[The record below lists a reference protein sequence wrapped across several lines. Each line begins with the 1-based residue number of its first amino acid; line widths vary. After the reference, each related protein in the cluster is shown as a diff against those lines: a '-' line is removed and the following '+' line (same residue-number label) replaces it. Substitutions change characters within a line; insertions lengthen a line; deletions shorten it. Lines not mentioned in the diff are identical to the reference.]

1 MNLVIIFGP
10 LAVGKM
16 TVGQELEKITELK
29 LFHNHV
35 TIEMVLPY
43 FEMDSPSF
51 KKLVKSFRM
60 QMFEEVAK
68 NDMGLIFTYVW
79 ALDSK
84 ENCDFINSIVNV
96 FEGEGGTV
104 CFVELEAST
113 DERLKRNTTANR
125 LNCKESKNNLEA
137 SENELLDTDKNHIL
151 NTVDNEFKINNHI
164 KINNMN
170 LDAVTVAGIIKERF
184 GL

>member
-16 TVGQELEKITELK
+16 TVGQELEKITEMK

-96 FEGEGGTV
+96 FEGKGGTV
-104 CFVELEAST
+104 CFVELEVSK
-113 DERLKRNTTANR
+113 DERMKRNITANR

-151 NTVDNEFKINNHI
+151 NTVDNKFKINNHI

-170 LDAVTVAGIIKERF
+170 LDAVTVAKIIKKTFR
-184 GL
+184 L